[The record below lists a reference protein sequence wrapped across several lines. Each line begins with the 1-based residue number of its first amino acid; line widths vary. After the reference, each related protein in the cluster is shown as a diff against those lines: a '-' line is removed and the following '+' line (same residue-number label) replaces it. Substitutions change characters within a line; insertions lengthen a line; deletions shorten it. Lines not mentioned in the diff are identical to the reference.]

1 MKTLDEL
8 FSRYGHPAEEM
19 NERINLYFIRADK
32 LDTMERIRQY
42 DHSAEEDI
50 NRLIETAEAL
60 KEYRKTLYDRAQE
73 ICAASY
79 RLQLKIQRHIDGW
92 KGDKKRYTVTL
103 SKIYDEAAHM
113 TPDNIIEETFE
124 GKERFKALKRFEAL
138 RKEYP
143 NTEAIKDIDKKSWEA

>member
-8 FSRYGHPAEEM
+8 FSRYGQPAEEM
-19 NERINLYFIRADK
+19 NERIYLYFRRANSLKTLQDIRNSDK
-32 LDTMERIRQY
+32 EAQRNI
-42 DHSAEEDI
+42 AEFLEY
-50 NRLIETAEAL
+50 AELL

-79 RLQLKIQRHIDGW
+79 RLQLKIQRHLDGW

-103 SKIYDEAAHM
+103 SKIYDTAA
-113 TPDNIIEETFE
+113 NVKGENLIEETFD

-143 NTEAIKDIDKKSWEA
+143 NTEAIKDIDKKSWER

>member
-8 FSRYGHPAEEM
+8 FNRYGVKSDEM

-32 LDTMERIRQY
+32 LDTMERIKHY
-42 DHSAEEDI
+42 DHSAEEAI

-73 ICAASY
+73 IYAASY
-79 RLQLKIQRHIDGW
+79 SLQLKIQRHIDGW

-103 SKIYDEAAHM
+103 SKIYDTAA
-113 TPDNIIEETFE
+113 NVKGENLIEETFD

-143 NTEAIKDIDKKSWEA
+143 NTEAIKDIDKKSWER